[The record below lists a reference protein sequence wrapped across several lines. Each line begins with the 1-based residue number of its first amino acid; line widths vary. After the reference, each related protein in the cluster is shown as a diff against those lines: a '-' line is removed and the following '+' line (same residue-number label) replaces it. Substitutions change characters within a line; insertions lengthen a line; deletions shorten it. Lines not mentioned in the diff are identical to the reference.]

1 MLVEELM
8 TTDVVT
14 VDHDAT
20 LDEAVNQLLTHGVG
34 SVIVV
39 EDDNP
44 AGIVTESD
52 ALAATLKSGRPLD
65 DIPVAKLQH
74 GPMVTTN
81 PTNTVQRVARRMAD
95 NDVKKVPVID
105 DLELVGIVTHSDIV
119 WHLSDIRRE
128 ASRLDAAHDRWD
140 SGKLP

>member
-14 VDHDAT
+14 VDSDAT
-20 LDEAVNQLLTHGVG
+20 LREAVEQSLTHGVG
-34 SVIVV
+34 SVIVLA
-39 EDDNP
+39 DGNP

-52 ALAATLKSGRPLD
+52 ALEAALETGRPLD
-65 DIPVAKLQH
+65 EIPVAKLYH
-74 GPMVTTN
+74 GSIVTTQS
-81 PTNTVQRVARRMAD
+81 TRTVQRVARRMAD

-105 DLELVGIVTHSDIV
+105 DLDLVGIVTHSDIV

-128 ASRLDAAHDRWD
+128 ASRLDAAHDRWQ
-140 SGKLP
+140 SGTAP